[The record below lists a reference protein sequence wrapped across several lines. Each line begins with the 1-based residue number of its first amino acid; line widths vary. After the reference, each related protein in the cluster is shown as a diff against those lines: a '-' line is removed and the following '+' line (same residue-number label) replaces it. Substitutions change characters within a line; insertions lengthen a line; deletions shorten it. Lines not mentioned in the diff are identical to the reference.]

1 MAAGGEGVE
10 NSMEYLLKKYL
21 LLLATLVATVT
32 YAAGLNPPGGSWPED
47 SPPSPGGR
55 RIAGD
60 SILRQTN
67 YQRYIVF
74 YFFNAFSFAASLVVS
89 LLLLVLRKG
98 IPRYLLHLMQTVMVV
113 DLLGLVGAYAAGS
126 GHDRFTRR
134 ILTAARRRA
143 SARSCGRRASARS
156 CWCSPSSRR
165 PSRTR
170 PG

>member
-1 MAAGGEGVE
+1 MVNDAMDTNNQQSLG
-10 NSMEYLLKKYL
+10 STEYQLKKYL

-74 YFFNAFSFAASLVVS
+74 YLDRKSTRLNSSHQSVS
-89 LLLLVLRKG
+89 R
-98 IPRYLLHLMQTVMVV
+98 M
-113 DLLGLVGAYAAGS
+113 
-126 GHDRFTRR
+126 
-134 ILTAARRRA
+134 
-143 SARSCGRRASARS
+143 
-156 CWCSPSSRR
+156 PSSA
-165 PSRTR
+165 
-170 PG
+170 